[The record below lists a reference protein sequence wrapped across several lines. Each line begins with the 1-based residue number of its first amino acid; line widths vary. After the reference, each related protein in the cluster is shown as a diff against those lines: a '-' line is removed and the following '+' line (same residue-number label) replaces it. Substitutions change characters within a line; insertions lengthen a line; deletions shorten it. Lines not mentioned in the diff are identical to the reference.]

1 LRCHQKKWQ
10 IFSASIGLNLAC
22 HAQIDANDLLLTV
35 ASLKKRVL
43 LTNEELNQDL

>member
-10 IFSASIGLNLAC
+10 IFSASTGSNLAC
-22 HAQIDANDLLLTV
+22 YAQINANDLLLTV